1 MKVSDLFEAEEKSIL
16 SVMGKQEDQV
26 AGDFSCYNNNLT
38 SLEGSPKE
46 VGGIFFC
53 SYNNLTSLEGSPKEV
68 GGNFSCYHNKLT
80 SLEGSPKE
88 VGGNFDCSYNNLTSL
103 EGSPKEVGGNFD
115 CSCNKLTSLRNIHK
129 HVKKMIGE
137 ANFEDNN
144 IKSCV
149 LGLLLIDG
157 LTVVLLKN
165 KKVQKIINKHL
176 KGDRK
181 GDRDIF
187 ACQEELIEHGY
198 DEFAK
203 L

>member
-68 GGNFSCYHNKLT
+68 GGNFSCYHNK
-80 SLEGSPKE
+80 
-88 VGGNFDCSYNNLTSL
+88 LTSL